1 MARLTPQQKRY
12 IQQQKSIAKM
22 KRKMKR
28 QGGSG
33 ITFNPDRFRW
43 NQWKF
48 HVFLIVLTIFMGIP
62 IIFIFNQAFKPYSE
76 LFLYPPRLFVRRPTL
91 DNFIKLSTFSSES
104 GIPISRYIFNSV
116 VTTAAVVILT
126 IIISSLAAFALSK
139 LEFKGKY
146 ALNKI
151 NQFALMFVSVAVAIP
166 RFFVLTSL
174 GIYNTY
180 WANIIPLLAM
190 PVGIFLVKQFM
201 DSSVPNELIEAAK
214 IDGAGNW
221 RIWWSIAMPLVT
233 PALVTVAILAFQ
245 VSWSNT
251 EGSNLFIDK
260 EALRT
265 LPFYMNTVVSNQGNV
280 VVTAG
285 VGAASQLIMFIPNL
299 IIFIFMQNKV
309 MASMAHSGI
318 K

>member
-1 MARLTPQQKRY
+1 MSKKQVYKKK
-12 IQQQKSIAKM
+12 KSS
-22 KRKMKR
+22 
-28 QGGSG
+28 GSG
-33 ITFNPDRFRW
+33 ITFNPDRFHP

-48 HVFLIVLTIFMGIP
+48 HTFLIILSLFMGMP
-62 IIFIFNQAFKPYSE
+62 IVFILNHAFKPYTE
-76 LFLYPPRLFVRRPTL
+76 LFAYPPKLFVRRPTL
-91 DNFIKLSTFSSES
+91 DNFVKLATFSSES
-104 GIPISRYIFNSV
+104 GIPISRYIYNSV
-116 VTTAAVVILT
+116 ITTALVVGLT

-139 LEFKGKY
+139 LEFKGK
-146 ALNKI
+146 ATLNRI
-151 NQFALMFVSVAVAIP
+151 NQFALMFVPIAVAIP
-166 RFFVLTSL
+166 RFFVLINL

-180 WANIIPLLAM
+180 LAHIIPLLAM
-190 PVGIFLVKQFM
+190 PIGIFLIKQFM

-221 RIWWSIAMPLVT
+221 RIYWNVAMPLVI

-245 VSWSNT
+245 VSWSST
-251 EGSNLFIDK
+251 EGSNIFVDK

-265 LPFYMNTVVSNQGNV
+265 LPFYMSTVVSQQGNI

-285 VGAASQLIMFIPNL
+285 VGAAANLIMFLPNL
-299 IIFIFMQNKV
+299 IIFIIMQNKV